1 MDESRLI
8 ALARSGSDE
17 AARALFAEWW
27 PLAWQWAYVVLG
39 DRLLADQAAQEGI
52 VRAFGMLDRFDP
64 QRPFRPWLKR
74 IVVNKAIDEL
84 RRERRHSRDRGRFEE
99 MEAVARLDED
109 GEVFAGLMA
118 AIRELPLSSRTVI
131 VLHYWL
137 DYGVEEI
144 AEELRIPVGTV
155 VSRLSRADGIAR
167 EIRRPECRL
176 T

>member
-8 ALARSGSDE
+8 ALTRSGSED
-17 AARALFAEWW
+17 AAAALFAECW

-52 VRAFGMLDRFDP
+52 VRAFAMLDRFDP

-74 IVVNKAIDEL
+74 IVVNKAVDEL
-84 RRERRHSRDRGRFEE
+84 RRERRHRRERGRFEE
-99 MEAVARLDED
+99 MEAVARLEDE
-109 GEVFAGLMA
+109 GEELGELMA
-118 AIRELPLSSRTVI
+118 AVRELPLNARTVI

-155 VSRLSRADGIAR
+155 VSRLSRARSALR
-167 EIRRPECRL
+167 EAL
-176 T
+176 GVANAD